1 MHGDSQRLR
10 PNGSSPTSS
19 GEVVEGAGRSSIP
32 KGASPP
38 GLNHRPYPQT
48 STVPSS
54 WKDVLKSA
62 IWHLLPPDY
71 PGLSATEV
79 HDRLKKQGH
88 ELLEHQ
94 LNLKSSQSAIYTAL
108 NEMMFVYVEKRR
120 LKGARNHHQYI
131 ALQRTQGAKT
141 QGKERINVPKS
152 PAPMKDNVLHAQRS
166 TSLEPQETKR
176 SPGCRLVETQTAP
189 ERTAAPPSPPDG
201 LSKTQTVLAA
211 ETCQDHKS
219 QGSDM
224 SPASNEQA
232 QLQSSTEETRNNV
245 VETQSQSLAVSSNE
259 EHNDKK
265 QTSTPAIAPSTNT
278 NTRSEI
284 TDTMRHHITSG
295 NCVVETPSNAL
306 VVRSPTVLLSSNG
319 LSQKTKTPASPLS
332 ARSQGEQP
340 RAGCPVMQQAPNRN
354 PLVTKSS
361 KIMETLYQDT
371 SKTSEGCEAPSRIQG
386 ESLGRVTASPLPNV
400 VPTQQRNT
408 SKDGRRVDKD
418 HTAQL
423 PCREQTENNDDV
435 ENSVLIELGKKVK
448 RAHDLRIQCETCKRE
463 KMDLQARSPAK
474 QAALS
479 ESINRANEDIAHFNE
494 LNSRQQD
501 LQAQLSDSERKLAD
515 ARRQT
520 ILSRDFARR
529 KDMEY
534 QAHAAL
540 MAQLTDDH
548 ASADKDYQNELR
560 SLGLG

>member
-1 MHGDSQRLR
+1 
-10 PNGSSPTSS
+10 
-19 GEVVEGAGRSSIP
+19 
-32 KGASPP
+32 
-38 GLNHRPYPQT
+38 
-48 STVPSS
+48 
-54 WKDVLKSA
+54 VLKSA
-62 IWHLLPPDY
+62 IWHLLPSDY

-108 NEMMFVYVEKRR
+108 NEMMFVHVDKRR

-131 ALQRTQGAKT
+131 ALQRTPGAKT
-141 QGKERINVPKS
+141 QGKERTNVPKS

-189 ERTAAPPSPPDG
+189 ELTAAPPSPPDG
-201 LSKTQTVLAA
+201 LSKTQTALAA

-219 QGSDM
+219 QESDT
-224 SPASNEQA
+224 SLASTGQA
-232 QLQSSTEETRNNV
+232 QLQNSTEETRNDV

-259 EHNDKK
+259 EHNDKN

-278 NTRSEI
+278 HARSEI
-284 TDTMRHHITSG
+284 TNTTRHHITSG

-319 LSQKTKTPASPLS
+319 LSQKAKTPASPPS

-340 RAGCPVMQQAPNRN
+340 RAGCRVMQQAPNRN
-354 PLVTKSS
+354 SLVTKSS
-361 KIMETLYQDT
+361 KTIETLYQDT
-371 SKTSEGCEAPSRIQG
+371 SKTSEGYQAPSRIQG
-386 ESLGRVTASPLPNV
+386 ESLGRVTASPLPND
-400 VPTQQRNT
+400 VPTQQKNT

-423 PCREQTENNDDV
+423 PCREQTDNDDDV

-448 RAHDLRIQCETCKRE
+448 RAHDLRIQCEKCKRE
-463 KMDLQARSPAK
+463 KMDLQARAPAK

-479 ESINRANEDIAHFNE
+479 ESINRANGDIAHFNE

-520 ILSRDFARR
+520 ILSRDVARR

-534 QAHAAL
+534 QTHAAL

-560 SLGLG
+560 SLGFE